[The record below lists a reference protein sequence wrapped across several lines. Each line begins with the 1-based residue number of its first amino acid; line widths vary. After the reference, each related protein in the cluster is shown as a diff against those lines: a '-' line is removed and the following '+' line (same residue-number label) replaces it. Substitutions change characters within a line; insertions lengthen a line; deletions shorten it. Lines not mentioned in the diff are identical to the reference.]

1 MLLVLAFR
9 KQAELDPTVTDA
21 PVKAAKFALRFECRL
36 LVSSDVLKVLSTL
49 PDMLFTIPE
58 NVMCLCCCFGTFCF
72 VKDDTSGEPILPA
85 VQKLAEL

>member
-21 PVKAAKFALRFECRL
+21 
-36 LVSSDVLKVLSTL
+36 LKVLSTL